1 VLQQQQ
7 QHLTS
12 AGSSSCRCKRHN
24 FSIRQKIIR
33 IRCYNFFPL
42 LNKAILAALIILAAV
57 AILFIYLQFRDLDDF
72 AGNIPFIGDLI
83 QTTQDGRRGL
93 DDAAFQVGQVSTI
106 KATDTELTLPGLF
119 QEVEKSMVQ
128 ITDSDEIDVFES
140 RLGSGFVYD
149 DNGHIITNYHVVSGS
164 GGGNRLDVTF
174 LDGTVYRASVIGSDP
189 YTDIA
194 VLYVEDV
201 SKEKLLPLPLA
212 DSSMVTVGEQ
222 VAAIGNPFGLS
233 GSMSAG
239 IISGVGRQLPAQ
251 GIQDFSIPDIIQT
264 DAAIN
269 PGNSGGPLLNMR
281 GEVIGMNSAIYSMTG
296 QFAGV
301 GFAIPSK
308 TISKVVP
315 SLITT
320 GSFQH
325 PWLGIAGQDMT
336 PGIADLLGLHEPRG
350 FLVMEVVAGSPA
362 EKAGIQRGNEDAVID
377 GMQVRVGGD
386 VIIAIDNKTVG
397 KIEDILAYVEG
408 EKSVGDG
415 LKLTILRDGQTMDIM
430 ATLGARPSQQ
440 ESP

>member
-1 VLQQQQ
+1 
-7 QHLTS
+7 
-12 AGSSSCRCKRHN
+12 
-24 FSIRQKIIR
+24 
-33 IRCYNFFPL
+33 
-42 LNKAILAALIILAAV
+42 LNKAISAVLIILAAV
-57 AILFIYLQFRDLDDF
+57 AILFIYLQFRGLDDF
-72 AGNIPFIGDLI
+72 SGNIPFIGDLI
-83 QTTQDGRRGL
+83 QTTKDGRRGL
-93 DDAAFQVGQVSTI
+93 DDTAFQVGQVSTI
-106 KATDTELTLPGLF
+106 KASDTELTLPSLF
-119 QEVEKSMVQ
+119 QKVEKSMVQ
-128 ITDSDEIDVFES
+128 ITDSDETDVFES

-149 DNGHIITNYHVVSGS
+149 DNGHIITNYHVVSGG

-194 VLYVEDV
+194 VLYIEDV
-201 SKEKLLPLPLA
+201 SREKLLPLPLA

-222 VAAIGNPFGLS
+222 VAAIGSPFGLS
-233 GSMSAG
+233 GSMTAG
-239 IISGVGRQLPAQ
+239 IISGVGRQLPVQ
-251 GIQDFSIPDIIQT
+251 GAQDFSIPNIIQT
-264 DAAIN
+264 NAAIN

-281 GEVIGMNSAIYSMTG
+281 GEVIGMNSAIFSTTG

-301 GFAIPSK
+301 GFAIPSN
-308 TISKVVP
+308 TVAKVVP

-325 PWLGIAGQDMT
+325 PWLGVAGQDMT
-336 PGIADLLGLHEPRG
+336 PGIADLLGLREPRG
-350 FLVMEVVAGSPA
+350 FLVMDVVAGSPA

-377 GMQVRVGGD
+377 GMQVRIGGD
-386 VIIAIDNKTVG
+386 VIIAIDNKTVR

-415 LKLTILRDGQTMDIM
+415 LKLTILRDGQTMEIM